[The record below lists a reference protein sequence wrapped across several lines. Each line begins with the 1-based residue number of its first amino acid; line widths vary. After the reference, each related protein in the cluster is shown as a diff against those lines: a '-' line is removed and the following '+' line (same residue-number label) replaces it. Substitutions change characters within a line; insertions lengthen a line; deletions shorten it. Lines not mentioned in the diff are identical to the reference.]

1 MTTTV
6 SSFCATVVPMSTTA
20 LNLGQL
26 LCADI
31 PADQFGRRPEGVSC
45 NTPAWVIGHLSLYP
59 ERILGFIGREDLV
72 QSDERLNELFKAGSE
87 SPDDPDG
94 SYYPSKQELLDRF
107 AERTQAVIEALSTV
121 DPEVLER
128 ENPIEGRF
136 REMFPTIG
144 GMVAFLLGGHTMMHL
159 GQISTWRRCMGLGS
173 AM

>member
-1 MTTTV
+1 MTTTA

-26 LCADI
+26 LCGDI
-31 PADQFGRRPEGVSC
+31 PAEQFGRQPEGVNC
-45 NTPAWVIGHLSLYP
+45 NTPAWIIGHLSIYP
-59 ERILGFIGREDLV
+59 DRILEFIGREDLA
-72 QSDERLNELFKAGSE
+72 QNDEKLTELFKNGSD

-94 SYYPSKQELLDRF
+94 SYYPSKQMLLDRF
-107 AERTQAVIEALSTV
+107 AERTKVALDALATV

-144 GMVAFLLGGHTMMHL
+144 AMVAFMLGGHTMMHL

-173 AM
+173 VM